1 MAIITLTTDLG
12 TKDGY
17 LASVKGSI
25 YSQLEN
31 AKIVDITNNIELFNI
46 QQAAFV
52 LQNCFK
58 DFPAGTVHIVSV
70 DEELSLSNEHIVVKA
85 HGHFFIG
92 ADNGLF
98 SLLFNTLKV
107 DKIVRLNIS
116 LTTDCMTFATKNIFA
131 QAACHLARGGTM
143 EIIGTEINDFS
154 VKKMELKAVLQK
166 DMIRGLVIYVDGY
179 GNAIVNISKEEFERV
194 QKGRNF
200 EILFGREDEKITAIS
215 KKYQDV
221 SVPEK
226 LALFG
231 ENNLL
236 QIAINKGKASSLL
249 GLKIHEVV
257 RIEFK

>member
-1 MAIITLTTDLG
+1 
-12 TKDGY
+12 
-17 LASVKGSI
+17 
-25 YSQLEN
+25 LE
-31 AKIVDITNNIELFNI
+31 KLIL
-46 QQAAFV
+46 
-52 LQNCFK
+52 
-58 DFPAGTVHIVSV
+58 
-70 DEELSLSNEHIVVKA
+70 
-85 HGHFFIG
+85 
-92 ADNGLF
+92 
-98 SLLFNTLKV
+98 
-107 DKIVRLNIS
+107 
-116 LTTDCMTFATKNIFA
+116 
-131 QAACHLARGGTM
+131 
-143 EIIGTEINDFS
+143 EINDFE
-154 VKKMELKAVLQK
+154 VKKMELKAVLQQ

-249 GLKIHEVV
+249 GLRIHEVV